1 MKHPIDFRH
10 VLACLVLTLLLAAP
24 PLTAV
29 SFSSEE
35 PGRRVHDAALRLVQ
49 FCNRPGAGL
58 DERDVATLVD
68 YVLGPK
74 TNPAHVLPES
84 AGCPG
89 AYHEFDTRIPFSRFM
104 AYSYNAMIPQAVTRP
119 SSLRF
124 SLWRDAGG
132 ASGRMPG
139 SWKPLAASERPL
151 IFHGFQ
157 RDSNTPDLTT
167 GVYYEYDLK
176 RTLILAHHKG
186 RQVLFSISKQIDRS
200 SVGERGYILGN
211 DSDWNYYY
219 SGEPGSA
226 KSGLGWVRSHI
237 YDYFSVGVHVET
249 GVSPVKLRTGV
260 FQWIK
265 AGWSGI
271 NFVRPNHIIEGMKR
285 FARNNRMILESP
297 RLPAPNQM
305 IAAYQWL
312 RALPESDLRNKY
324 EVLRRARR
332 SSAIETGKIGKT
344 KAGKPL
350 SLDGVPNEQMLDEL
364 MLEYLKLAIGKPT
377 PMERH
382 FAMSPSD
389 L

>member
-1 MKHPIDFRH
+1 MKHHIDFRH

-49 FCNRPGAGL
+49 FCNHPGAGL

-132 ASGRMPG
+132 ASGQMPG

-176 RTLILAHHKG
+176 RTLILVHHKG

-200 SVGERGYILGN
+200 SVGEKGYILGN
-211 DSDWNYYY
+211 DSDWSYYY

-226 KSGLGWVRSHI
+226 KSGLGWVRSYI

-265 AGWSGI
+265 AGWSGV

-297 RLPAPNQM
+297 HLPAPNQM

-312 RALPESDLRNKY
+312 RALPERDLRNKY
-324 EVLRRARR
+324 EVLQRARR
-332 SSAIETGKIGKT
+332 SSAIETGKLGKT
-344 KAGKPL
+344 KAGNPF
-350 SLDGVPNEQMLDEL
+350 SLDGVPNEQMLEEL